1 MPVPRGCPFQNLFQ
15 QQCGICRNLRNKG
28 FRVGDLFQT
37 DLVIGKKHAR
47 FQAYSEIV
55 CMRIHDKDFRKMENR
70 SVPFVLLVVSDK
82 DDVHTAVR
90 NAAHEQVLVGAVD
103 DLVGGELIIS
113 CSKRRFLNCLLI
125 VLDIK

>member
-1 MPVPRGCPFQNLFQ
+1 MDS
-15 QQCGICRNLRNKG
+15 NKSVYQLNNGMWG
-28 FRVGDLFQT
+28 FRFCTRVN
-37 DLVIGKKHAR
+37 GKKHAR

-55 CMRIHDKDFRKMENR
+55 CMRIHDKGFSAKWRTDQFH
-70 SVPFVLLVVSDK
+70 FVLLVVSDK

-125 VLDIK
+125 VL